1 MSIRTV
7 KPDWSA
13 PNHVKA
19 CTTMVQGGVSSGAY
33 KSLNLGDHV
42 DDELSLVNQNRTIV
56 KEELCLPS
64 DPFWL
69 TQVHGVD
76 VVDAGGSSIAAD
88 GSLIKADGSQIVADG
103 SYTFSPDVVCAIL
116 TADCMPLF
124 LSSMSGDRVALVHA
138 GWRGLANGIIEN
150 AVDLLDCENDQLVA
164 WAGPCIGPD
173 AFEIGDEVRQE
184 LGGADSAYKV
194 SSNSIGSQAKWLANL
209 YQLAGERLTNIG
221 VHRYFHSKACTYT
234 DPGFYSFRRTGQCGR
249 MASFIWIDK

>member
-42 DDELSLVNQNRTIV
+42 DDDLSLVNQNRTIV

-69 TQVHGVD
+69 TQVHGID

-88 GSLIKADGSQIVADG
+88 GSLIKADGSQIAADG
-103 SYTFSPDVVCAIL
+103 SYTFSP
-116 TADCMPLF
+116 
-124 LSSMSGDRVALVHA
+124 RVALVHA

-194 SSNSIGSQAKWLANL
+194 SSNSTDSQAKWFANL